1 MSNQGESAI
10 FHYHSPISATDM
22 TTGVMT
28 SKGQSCE
35 VTGRVFYRNH
45 RLYPLPP
52 LMSPGP
58 GLCRVTMVRRYDES
72 CLSQTR
78 RLF

>member
-1 MSNQGESAI
+1 M
-10 FHYHSPISATDM
+10 FYHSPISATDM

-45 RLYPLPP
+45 RLYPPP

-58 GLCRVTMVRRYDES
+58 GAG
-72 CLSQTR
+72 
-78 RLF
+78 

>member
-58 GLCRVTMVRRYDES
+58 GAG
-72 CLSQTR
+72 
-78 RLF
+78 